1 MKRIVGSLIVCWV
14 ALAVGQQREW
24 TVREVTEKVQ
34 RRYQA
39 IRDATAQ
46 FTQHVKFGFSQIEQN
61 FAGTLTMK
69 KPSKYR
75 IVSEHQT
82 FVTDGSTVWAYS
94 PVNKQVLIDRYK
106 ENENTLSPE
115 QFLLNLPANY
125 YSTLL
130 GGERSGDS
138 YLITL
143 KLVPKD
149 DQSFVKSMKV
159 WVEEGSWMVRK
170 VEMVDVNDTEKTYTV
185 QDVRI
190 NTNVRDDVFAFT
202 PPPGTE
208 VVDLR

>member
-1 MKRIVGSLIVCWV
+1 MKRVLASLMVCWV

-34 RRYQA
+34 RRYES
-39 IRDATAQ
+39 IRDATAR

-61 FAGTLTMK
+61 FAGTLIMK
-69 KPSKYR
+69 KPNKYK
-75 IVSEHQT
+75 VESEHQT

-94 PVNKQVLIDRYK
+94 PVNKQVLIDRFK

-115 QFLLNLPANY
+115 QFLLNLPADY

-130 GGERSGDS
+130 AGERAGEA

-159 WVEEGSWMVRK
+159 WVEEGSWIVRK
-170 VEMVDVNDTEKTYTV
+170 VEIVDVNDTEKTYTV
-185 QDVRI
+185 QDVKI
-190 NTNVRDDVFAFT
+190 NTNVKDDVFAFT